1 MNGRSRSVLK
11 GSVAALAAS
20 LIPATSF
27 GEASAAERDVKF
39 AEAVIAKGETIA
51 VWPEGKVPAQKGNSA
66 WACGDTR
73 YTVRLSDVD
82 IPALQF
88 FRAKGDSPCP
98 AVVICPGG
106 SYSLLAYTHEGTEIA
121 EWLNG
126 LGISA
131 FVLRYRVPDQ
141 RDAAQ
146 MDAQRAMSLVRS
158 RAAEFGVDPKRIGI
172 MGFSAGANL
181 AARTSTNFR
190 NRAYAAVDGTD
201 EATCRPDFSIVV
213 YPWMLVCGDNAEK
226 TLPLTLRGDFP
237 VDATTPPTFLVQT
250 EDDGAHV
257 ENALAYYTAL
267 KYAGVPAEMHIFPD
281 GGHGYGMRP
290 TTASV
295 NGWQELL
302 KTWLFRQLKMGLNL
316 DKGGKK

>member
-1 MNGRSRSVLK
+1 MSGRSRSVLK

-20 LIPATSF
+20 LIPATSSC
-27 GEASAAERDVKF
+27 ETSAAEHDVKF
-39 AEAVIAKGETIA
+39 AESVIAKGETIA
-51 VWPEGKVPAQKGNSA
+51 VWTEGKVPAQKGDSA

-73 YTVRLSDVD
+73 YTVRILDVD

-88 FRAKGDSPCP
+88 FRAKGDSPRP

-106 SYSLLAYTHEGTEIA
+106 SYTLLAYTHEGTEIA

-141 RDAAQ
+141 RDAAH

-158 RAAEFGVDPKRIGI
+158 RAAEFGIDPKRIGI

-181 AARTSTNFR
+181 AARVSTNFR
-190 NRAYAAVDGTD
+190 NRAYAAVDGAD
-201 EATCRPDFSIVV
+201 AVPCRPDFSIIV

-237 VDATTPPTFLVQT
+237 VDATTPPTFLIQA

-281 GGHGYGMRP
+281 GGHGYGMRV
-290 TTASV
+290 TKASV
-295 NGWQELL
+295 DGWQELL
-302 KTWLFRQLKMGLNL
+302 KTWLGRELKEDL
-316 DKGGKK
+316 K